1 VAGDGVGDSGVAK
14 ARLII
19 SAVRSRKRLGASFWI
34 AATNF
39 PAHND
44 IIQASAKHFLMIPI
58 NELRLLAIIESCQRN
73 ESVADIL

>member
-44 IIQASAKHFLMIPI
+44 IIQESAKHFLMIPI
-58 NELRLLAIIESCQRN
+58 NELRLLAITATDESN
-73 ESVADIL
+73 EFFVDF